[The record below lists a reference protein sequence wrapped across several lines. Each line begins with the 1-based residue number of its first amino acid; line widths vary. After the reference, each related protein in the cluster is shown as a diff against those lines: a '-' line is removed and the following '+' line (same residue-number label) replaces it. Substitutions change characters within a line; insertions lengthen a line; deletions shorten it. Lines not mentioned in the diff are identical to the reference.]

1 MNASCK
7 RLGDALWIYVD
18 DILHLYIA
26 DRIISI
32 QSWKEENSWWKIE
45 IKTLNHSVLLEYDQ
59 YCKFIKILTLLTE
72 NT

>member
-26 DRIISI
+26 DRITSI
-32 QSWKEENSWWKIE
+32 QSWKQESSWWKIE
-45 IKTLNHSVLLEYDQ
+45 VSTKNNSVLLEYDE
-59 YCKFIKILTLLTE
+59 KNKWISILSLLSE
-72 NT
+72 KV